1 MPTSLT
7 PCSTVVYFSPATS
20 TAIVRVGREHF
31 RMLCAALCLM
41 DRLPKPHN
49 TPCVFQVVRVSGT
62 IKKAEE
68 EAIRRARAA
77 ARRARIEG
85 SEAMDELGGLKGL
98 IGLDDEE
105 QDEDEEEGES
115 EDKSEDENESM
126 EDG

>member
-1 MPTSLT
+1 
-7 PCSTVVYFSPATS
+7 
-20 TAIVRVGREHF
+20 
-31 RMLCAALCLM
+31 
-41 DRLPKPHN
+41 
-49 TPCVFQVVRVSGT
+49 VSGT

-85 SEAMDELGGLKGL
+85 GEAMDELGGLKGL

-115 EDKSEDENESM
+115 EDESEDENESM